1 MGKSAKF
8 AKKPSNRER
17 ESTKSIKNTQ
27 NHVSSFP
34 TIAKP
39 LVKPKKVH
47 LMDMDPVHKPA
58 DKPEK
63 ATNTSTDKS
72 TDKHTDKPTDTKL
85 LKKAKKLGIKSTGTI
100 KKTDTQA
107 KEKRKTLL
115 QQLTKE
121 EFEKPKR
128 LLDGRPDYVDMFEGK
143 SKARQLK
150 KDKLVKKL
158 KK

>member
-8 AKKPSNRER
+8 AKKPSKRER
-17 ESTKSIKNTQ
+17 ESTKIIKNTQ
-27 NHVSSFP
+27 NHASSFP

-39 LVKPKKVH
+39 LVKPKKVDP
-47 LMDMDPVHKPA
+47 MDMDPVHKPA

-63 ATNTSTDKS
+63 ATDKP

-85 LKKAKKLGIKSTGTI
+85 SKKAKKLGIKSTGKI
-100 KKTDTQA
+100 KKTETQA

-121 EFEKPKR
+121 EFEEPKR
-128 LLDGRPDYVDMFEGK
+128 LFDGRPDYVDMFEGK